1 MTNRWPSP
9 KAPDTDLK
17 SQSYQHTRYAEN
29 RSRFRVGFDY
39 YSLSLVL
46 LEIGLW
52 QTLEELVAKMGA
64 STTLPSEETREK
76 LPTKRVPV
84 LNHATGNGYS
94 RATHACM
101 T

>member
-1 MTNRWPSP
+1 M
-9 KAPDTDLK
+9 
-17 SQSYQHTRYAEN
+17 
-29 RSRFRVGFDY
+29 
-39 YSLSLVL
+39 L

-76 LPTKRVPV
+76 LLTKRVPV

-101 T
+101 TWIGSGHDNPDADEEKAASLLAFERLVVEPIGKCSV